1 MIIDMFELP
10 PMDDE
15 MMRDLAEIE
24 MVRATA
30 RRKEALQLFYR
41 LSRDFRDAFSDLEL
55 VVLKP
60 LCTSCANQRSIGLG
74 SSGKTSIVMVLPGY
88 RPEQFRMYDRS
99 SHLLHFFP
107 YERDEDEERFR
118 VTCKHCGDYADQGN
132 EDGDELIAV
141 EPESFCEY
149 FGVEDEGPKKAAG
162 DLREEI
168 RALYG
173 NICFRCGEKRID
185 EMTVDHIVPKS
196 AEGVAV
202 PTNLQLLCKKCN
214 GEKADQTPERLVL
227 ALDFLMRPAP
237 WDSYE
242 GLIW

>member
-1 MIIDMFELP
+1 MDMFELP
-10 PMDDE
+10 SMGEE

-30 RRKEALQLFYR
+30 QRKEALQLFYT
-41 LSRDFRDAFSDLEL
+41 LSCDFRDAFNDLEL

-74 SSGKTSIVMVLPGY
+74 SSEKTTVVMVLPGY
-88 RPEQFRMYDRS
+88 RPGQFRMYDMS

-107 YERDEDEERFR
+107 YEHNEDEERFR
-118 VTCKHCGDYADQGN
+118 ITCKHCDDYADQGN

-141 EPESFCEY
+141 EPETFCEY
-149 FGVEDEGPKKAAG
+149 FGVEDEGPKKPDG

-173 NICFRCGEKRID
+173 NICFRCGETKAEEI
-185 EMTVDHIVPKS
+185 TVDHIVPKS
-196 AEGVAV
+196 AEGRAV

-214 GEKADQTPERLVL
+214 REKADLLPERLIL

-237 WDSYE
+237 SDSYE